1 VTPKKQKDI
10 PMSRDL
16 KPRRRAEAI
25 SKRSAGGT
33 LLGLF
38 VGLVIGVLAAAA
50 VVWYIHRTPPPFSA
64 RTQQP
69 PRTVEPQGGV
79 QRTPPGSSQAPLA
92 LPGKPGDPLPQND
105 KPRFDFYGILEGDG
119 DAIPGASRPAPG
131 PNEARPTEANKP
143 QDAKDALK
151 EAVFLQTGSF
161 LSAGDADNQ
170 KAMLAMMGIEAAVQQ
185 VMLQDKVWYRVRL
198 GPFRRIEEVNALRA
212 ELARQ
217 GVGAN
222 IVKKD

>member
-1 VTPKKQKDI
+1 
-10 PMSRDL
+10 MSRDL
-16 KPRRRAEAI
+16 KPRRRADGI

-38 VGLVIGVLAAAA
+38 VGLVVGVLAAAA

-69 PRTVEPQGGV
+69 PRTAQ
-79 QRTPPGSSQAPLA
+79 PPPASSQAPLA

-119 DAIPGASRPAPG
+119 DAIPNAGRPAPEANGSRPA
-131 PNEARPTEANKP
+131 EANKP
-143 QDAKDALK
+143 QDAKD
-151 EAVFLQTGSF
+151 AVFLQTGSF

-198 GPFRRIEEVNALRA
+198 GPFRKIEEVNALRA

-222 IVKKD
+222 IVKND

>member
-1 VTPKKQKDI
+1 
-10 PMSRDL
+10 MRGES
-16 KPRRRAEAI
+16 KPRRRANEI

-69 PRTVEPQGGV
+69 PRTAQPQGGAG
-79 QRTPPGSSQAPLA
+79 QTPASQGPLA

-105 KPRFDFYGILEGDG
+105 RPRFDFYEILQGNG
-119 DAIPGASRPAPG
+119 DAAPDARPVTEPGGSRPA
-131 PNEARPTEANKP
+131 EANRV
-143 QDAKDALK
+143 QDGKDALK

-161 LSAGDADNQ
+161 LNAGDADNQ

-198 GPFRRIEEVNALRA
+198 GPFRKPDEMNALRA

-217 GVGAN
+217 GVEAN
-222 IVKKD
+222 VVKRD

>member
-1 VTPKKQKDI
+1 
-10 PMSRDL
+10 MSRDS
-16 KPRRRAEAI
+16 KPRRRANGI

-69 PRTVEPQGGV
+69 PRAAQPPGGA
-79 QRTPPGSSQAPLA
+79 QQTPPASQAPLA

-105 KPRFDFYGILEGDG
+105 KPRFDFYEILQGNG
-119 DAIPGASRPAPG
+119 DAMPAAEPGKPKPA
-131 PNEARPTEANKP
+131 EANRA
-143 QDAKDALK
+143 QEGKDAI
-151 EAVFLQTGSF
+151 FLQTGSF
-161 LSAGDADNQ
+161 SNAGDADNQ

-198 GPFRRIEEVNALRA
+198 GPFKRIEEVNALRA

-217 GVGAN
+217 GVEAN
-222 IVKKD
+222 IVRKD